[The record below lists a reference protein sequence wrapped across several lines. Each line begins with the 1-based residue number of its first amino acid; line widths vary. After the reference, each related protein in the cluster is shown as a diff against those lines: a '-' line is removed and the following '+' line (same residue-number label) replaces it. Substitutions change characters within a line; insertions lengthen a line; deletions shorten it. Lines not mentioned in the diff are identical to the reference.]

1 MFEPNLKTY
10 IMKKLLILAFVF
22 SSLIG
27 FSQISATTNS
37 GDKVILNSDGTW
49 NYKNKTTTNIEGFG
63 DWEIKYFVDEFG
75 DPTNTGYI
83 TTKELISGS
92 FSNSATNN
100 ADLLAQFLIKDSAN
114 VGLKLYEYKSNV
126 VKAYSTKSYSVII
139 KDSEGK
145 KHSMTCRIYKGGDRI
160 YLDDSYKKNHI
171 SKFHN
176 LLVKGGDLT
185 IIITDNEY
193 GLTNYKIT
201 VNGDGYKN
209 AFNTLFK

>member
-1 MFEPNLKTY
+1 
-10 IMKKLLILAFVF
+10 MKKILLLLLSFIFI
-22 SSLIG
+22 SSQV
-27 FSQISATTNS
+27 FSQISATTKS
-37 GDKVILNSDGTW
+37 GDNVILNSDGTW

-63 DWEIKYFVDEFG
+63 DWEVKYFVDEFG

-139 KDSEGK
+139 KDSDGE
-145 KHSMTCRIYKGGDRI
+145 KHSMTCNIYKGGDRL

-176 LLVKGGDLT
+176 LLVKGGNLT
-185 IIITDNEY
+185 IIITDTEY

-201 VNGDGYKN
+201 INGDGYKN

>member
-1 MFEPNLKTY
+1 
-10 IMKKLLILAFVF
+10 MKKLLLLAFVL

-37 GDKVILNSDGTW
+37 GDNVILNSDGTW

-63 DWEIKYFVDEFG
+63 DWEVKYFVDEFG

-126 VKAYSTKSYSVII
+126 VKAYSTKSYSAFI

-145 KHSMTCRIYKGGDRI
+145 KHSMTCNIYKGGDRL

-171 SKFHN
+171 SQFHN
-176 LLVKGGDLT
+176 LLVKGGNLT
-185 IIITDNEY
+185 IIIKDSEY
-193 GLTNYKIT
+193 GLTNYKIN

>member
-1 MFEPNLKTY
+1 
-10 IMKKLLILAFVF
+10 MKKILLL
-22 SSLIG
+22 SSFIFICSQV

-37 GDKVILNSDGTW
+37 GDNVILNSDGTW

-63 DWEIKYFVDEFG
+63 DWEVKYFVDEFG

-145 KHSMTCRIYKGGDRI
+145 KHSMTCNIYKGGDRL
-160 YLDDSYKKNHI
+160 YLDDSDKKNHI

-176 LLVKGGDLT
+176 LLVKGGNLT
-185 IIITDNEY
+185 IIITDSEY

>member
-1 MFEPNLKTY
+1 
-10 IMKKLLILAFVF
+10 MKKILLL
-22 SSLIG
+22 SSFIFICSQV

-37 GDKVILNSDGTW
+37 GDSVILNSDGTW
-49 NYKNKTTTNIEGFG
+49 NYKNKTTANIIGLG
-63 DWEIKYFVDEFG
+63 NWEIKYFVDEFG

-83 TTKELISGS
+83 TTKELIEGS
-92 FSNSATNN
+92 FSNSATSN
-100 ADLLAQFLIKDSAN
+100 AGLLAQFIIKDSSN

-139 KDSEGK
+139 KDSEGN
-145 KHSMTCRIYKGGDRI
+145 KHTMNSTIYKGGDRLYI
-160 YLDDSYKKNHI
+160 DDSYKKNHI

-176 LLVKGGDLT
+176 LLVKGGNLT
-185 IIITDNEY
+185 IIITDSEY

-209 AFNTLFK
+209 AFETLYK

>member
-1 MFEPNLKTY
+1 
-10 IMKKLLILAFVF
+10 MKKILLL
-22 SSLIG
+22 SSFIFICSQV

-37 GDKVILNSDGTW
+37 GDSVILNSDGTW
-49 NYKNKTTTNIEGFG
+49 NYKNQNTTNIIGFG
-63 DWEIKYFVDEFG
+63 NWEIKYFVDDFG

-83 TTKELISGS
+83 TTKELIVGS
-92 FSNSATNN
+92 FSNSATSN
-100 ADLLAQFLIKDSAN
+100 ADLLAKFIIKDSSN

-139 KDSEGK
+139 KDSEGN
-145 KHSMTCRIYKGGDRI
+145 KHSMTSKIYKGGDRLYI
-160 YLDDSYKKNHI
+160 DDSYKKNHI

-176 LLVKGGDLT
+176 LLVKGGNLT
-185 IIITDNEY
+185 IIITESEY

-209 AFNTLFK
+209 AFDTLYK